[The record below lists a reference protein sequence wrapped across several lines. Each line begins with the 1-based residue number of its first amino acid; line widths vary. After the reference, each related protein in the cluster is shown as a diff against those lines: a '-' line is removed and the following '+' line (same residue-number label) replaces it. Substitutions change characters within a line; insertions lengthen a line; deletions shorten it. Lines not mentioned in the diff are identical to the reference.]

1 MRKIGKNSFI
11 LITCLIVLAI
21 FISVAAAEGQPRLLM
36 LTQPICPS
44 CMAVKR
50 VLDDVQN
57 EYFVEVDEFNV
68 REDMSVARKYGMTK
82 APLLVFFNE
91 NEEEIGK
98 RDGLVLKE
106 EIMAIFKEAGVQLEK
121 K

>member
-1 MRKIGKNSFI
+1 MKKISFAFAF
-11 LITCLIVLAI
+11 CLIASALFV
-21 FISVAAAEGQPRLLM
+21 SAAAQGHPKLLM
-36 LTQPICPS
+36 LTLPICPN

-50 VLDDVQN
+50 VLDDVRN
-57 EYFVEVDEFNV
+57 EYFVDVEEFNV
-68 REDMSVARKYGMTK
+68 RDDMTVAGKYGMTK

-98 RDGLVLKE
+98 RDGLVSKE
-106 EIMAIFKEAGVQLEK
+106 EILDVFEKAGVQLEK